1 MPEGKTATARRILA
15 GIGVAALGV
24 TGLAMT
30 AAAAPGPDQ
39 PGAPEDG
46 SLTIHK
52 YLGNTGDA
60 HDGSELVP
68 APDLD
73 PAADVTFTL
82 QRIGTGS
89 GADCAA
95 IDLGAAEGWDAAQEI
110 TADPEA
116 GCDVGE
122 AISETT
128 DANGEASFDE
138 LAFGLYYVTET
149 DLGDND
155 ANIIQPIEPFF
166 VTVPFP
172 NDGDWIYD
180 VHVYPK
186 NATGDVPTKS
196 IDEGQTDFTLG
207 SSVAWTISATVPTL
221 NDGKT
226 FDSAV
231 IFDEL
236 DPRLEFSSATV
247 RVGGEEVSSQAF
259 EFDDDDGALTWTF
272 TSDGLAVLDA
282 NQGEPVTIELLTVV
296 SGIGADG
303 AIANSNYGVTFDGT
317 TIPGNSEP
325 YTYWGGLEIS
335 KVDGA
340 GESLAGAE
348 FQVFESTGGEC
359 PAEAP
364 AGEAVSVGSSNDSGD
379 VIWNLNGLDDSATLG
394 LWVANSTEGAADPA
408 KDYCVYETVVPAG
421 YTGAEIANPI
431 TITPGT
437 DNTVAFDVPNEQQA
451 GPDLPLTGS
460 SGTLLMTIGGA
471 ALILIAAGVYVVSR
485 RRSNQG

>member
-24 TGLAMT
+24 TGLATT
-30 AAAAPGPDQ
+30 ATAAPGPDQ

-46 SLTIHK
+46 SLAIHK
-52 YLGNTGDA
+52 YLGNTGDP

-68 APDLD
+68 PPALD

-82 QRIGTGS
+82 QRIGS
-89 GADCAA
+89 GPDEDCVT
-95 IDLGAAEGWDAAQEI
+95 IDLGVAEGWDAVEEV
-110 TADPEA
+110 TANPAA
-116 GCDVGE
+116 GCDFGDPV
-122 AISETT
+122 SVTT
-128 DANGEASFDE
+128 DASGEATFNE
-138 LAFGLYYVTET
+138 LALGLYYVTET

-155 ANIIQPIEPFF
+155 ANIIQPVEPFF

-186 NATGDVPTKS
+186 NATGEVPTKS
-196 IDEGQTDFTLG
+196 IDEGQTDFSLG
-207 SSVAWTISATVPTL
+207 SSVSWTISATVPTL
-221 NDGKT
+221 NDGKA
-226 FDSAV
+226 FDSAS

-247 RVGGEEVSSQAF
+247 WVGGEEVGSEAF
-259 EFDDDDGALTWTF
+259 DFDNDGGALTWTF
-272 TSDGLAVLDA
+272 NGDGLAILDV
-282 NQGEPVTIELLTVV
+282 NQGASLTVELVTAV
-296 SGIGADG
+296 SVIGADG
-303 AIANSNYGVTFDGT
+303 AIANSTYGVDFDGT

-348 FQVFESTGGEC
+348 FQVFESTGDEC
-359 PAEAP
+359 PAEVP
-364 AGEAVSVGSSNDSGD
+364 AGEAVSVGTSDDGGD
-379 VIWNLNGLDDSATLG
+379 VIWNLNGLDASATLG
-394 LWVANSTEGAADPA
+394 LWVANSTAGAADPE

-437 DNTVAFDVPNEQQA
+437 DNTVAFDVPNEQQT
-451 GPDLPLTGS
+451 GPELPLTGS

-471 ALILIAAGVYVVSR
+471 ALILIAAGTYVISR
-485 RRSNQG
+485 RRSNEA